1 MTKDDGIIDLA
12 LIGPTT
18 RRDAAGQRERAE
30 QDGLTKIDGR
40 YRRRRKSRTAVM
52 TFRFAPEIRET
63 IIRLADAEDASFV
76 EIVEE
81 AVRLLDQRN
90 RGVGPK

>member
-1 MTKDDGIIDLA
+1 MTKDDGIIDLELVGRA
-12 LIGPTT
+12 
-18 RRDAAGQRERAE
+18 DAADRRERAE
-30 QDGLTKIDGR
+30 QEGLTKVDGR
-40 YRRRRKSRTAVM
+40 YRRHRKSRTAVM

-63 IIRLADAEDASFV
+63 IIRLAEAEDVSFV

-90 RGVGPK
+90 RGAKND